1 MLRERALMISDD
13 DVTNVE
19 MLKRLRARIVTQMLP
34 PHRYDGILTL
44 NDSEIAFDGRDLLDN
59 NRFRLVIPLNSI
71 IDIHLGYDER
81 FIGKD
86 SKGKSYQL
94 LPIRVRYRA
103 DLTVKTVYIFPEYKG
118 LFRSSSSEEVY
129 KILLNLLNTE
139 RRSNQS
145 IM

>member
-1 MLRERALMISDD
+1 MISDD

-19 MLKRLRARIVTQMLP
+19 MLKRLRAMIVTQMLP

-44 NDSEIAFDGRDLLDN
+44 NDKEITFDGKDLLDN

-71 IDIHLGYDER
+71 MDIHLGYDEK

-94 LPIRVRYRA
+94 LPIRVRYRL
-103 DLTVKTVYIFPEYKG
+103 DLTNKMIYIFPEYKG

-139 RRSNQS
+139 RSNQS

>member
-44 NDSEIAFDGRDLLDN
+44 DDKEIAFDGRDILDN
-59 NRFRLVIPLNSI
+59 SRFRLVIPLNSI
-71 IDIHLGYDER
+71 IDIHRGYDER

-94 LPIRVRYRA
+94 LPIRVRHRA
-103 DLTVKTVYIFPEYKG
+103 DLAVKTVYVFPEYKG

-139 RRSNQS
+139 RSNQS
-145 IM
+145 II

>member
-44 NDSEIAFDGRDLLDN
+44 NDRAIAFDGRDLLDN

-94 LPIRVRYRA
+94 LPIRVRYGA

>member
-1 MLRERALMISDD
+1 MISDD
-13 DVTNVE
+13 DVTNAE

-44 NDSEIAFDGRDLLDN
+44 NDKEITFDGRDLLDN
-59 NRFRLVIPLNSI
+59 NKFRLVIPLNSI
-71 IDIHLGYDER
+71 IDIHLGYDEK
-81 FIGKD
+81 FTGKD

-103 DLTVKTVYIFPEYKG
+103 DLTVKTVYIFSEYKG

-139 RRSNQS
+139 RSNQS
-145 IM
+145 IV

>member
-1 MLRERALMISDD
+1 MLKERALMISDD
-13 DVTNVE
+13 DVTNAE

-44 NDSEIAFDGRDLLDN
+44 NDKEITFDGRDLLDN
-59 NRFRLVIPLNSI
+59 NKFRLVIPLNSI
-71 IDIHLGYDER
+71 IDIHLGYDEK
-81 FIGKD
+81 FTGKD

-103 DLTVKTVYIFPEYKG
+103 DLTVKTVYIFSEYKG

-139 RRSNQS
+139 RSNQS
-145 IM
+145 IV

>member
-1 MLRERALMISDD
+1 MISDD
-13 DVTNVE
+13 DVTNAE

-44 NDSEIAFDGRDLLDN
+44 NDKEITFDGRDLLDN

-71 IDIHLGYDER
+71 IDIHLGYDEK
-81 FIGKD
+81 FTGKD

-103 DLTVKTVYIFPEYKG
+103 DLAVKTVYIFSEYKG

-139 RRSNQS
+139 RSNQS
-145 IM
+145 IV